1 MFKTKTIEIFKNLP
15 CVPFFGDIMGKIKKP
30 ESELQKEKVLRE
42 LVAATDANY
51 AVIEHRANCS
61 RYNKEQWCNECIGGS
76 LIDFTSK
83 VLEELKY
90 FDKCV
95 NPQKINY

>member
-1 MFKTKTIEIFKNLP
+1 M
-15 CVPFFGDIMGKIKKP
+15 PFLVIKMGKMKKSEP
-30 ESELQKEKVLRE
+30 ELEKERKLRE
-42 LVAATDANY
+42 LVAATNANY

-61 RYNKEQWCNECIGGS
+61 KYSKEQWCDECVGGS

-83 VLEELKY
+83 VLDELKY

-95 NPQKINY
+95 KPQKINY